1 MHISNFV
8 SAAHL
13 EMVYTCHPGKAL
25 KERSG
30 LLILMLFVIIY
41 FVDLLGTNDDPVSQM
56 DVIYKGIT
64 IKKNFFEGEVYF
76 FSKDICLLL
85 DVMCHAVIYFRLKQ
99 LV

>member
-64 IKKNFFEGEVYF
+64 IKKNF
-76 FSKDICLLL
+76 
-85 DVMCHAVIYFRLKQ
+85 
-99 LV
+99 

>member
-1 MHISNFV
+1 
-8 SAAHL
+8 
-13 EMVYTCHPGKAL
+13 
-25 KERSG
+25 
-30 LLILMLFVIIY
+30 MLFVIMY
-41 FVDLLGTNDDPVSQM
+41 FLDLLGTNDDPVSQM

-64 IKKNFFEGEVYF
+64 IKKNFFFVGEIYF